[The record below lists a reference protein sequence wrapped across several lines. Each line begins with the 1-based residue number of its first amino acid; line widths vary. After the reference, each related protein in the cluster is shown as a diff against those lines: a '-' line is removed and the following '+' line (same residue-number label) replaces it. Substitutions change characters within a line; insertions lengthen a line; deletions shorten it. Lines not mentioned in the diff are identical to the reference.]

1 MPEEALESTQAGLQD
16 GCLNEFGNE
25 TTTWSF
31 VFPLR
36 DVAKEDVEG
45 IGSKRRANLLEA
57 GFFRSTLPRS
67 PWRVIHSL
75 HELTQGCSR
84 LHKYSSAGGEKSDG
98 IVTCM
103 YVCSFHQSARQQYHL

>member
-25 TTTWSF
+25 TTPWSF

-57 GFFRSTLPRS
+57 GFWFDLA
-67 PWRVIHSL
+67 SL
-75 HELTQGCSR
+75 TVAC
-84 LHKYSSAGGEKSDG
+84 D
-98 IVTCM
+98 
-103 YVCSFHQSARQQYHL
+103 SFAT